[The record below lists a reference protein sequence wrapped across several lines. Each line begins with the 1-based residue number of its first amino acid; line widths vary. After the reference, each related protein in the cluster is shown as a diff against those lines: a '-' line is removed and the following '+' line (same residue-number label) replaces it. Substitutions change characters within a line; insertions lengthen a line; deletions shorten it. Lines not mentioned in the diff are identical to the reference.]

1 MALINSK
8 NKIRLMQAA
17 HTYFLF
23 DLLAFHREL
32 HSQKKINNKIKRFS
46 LIYCMIFHSYSF
58 EWAVVHFPFEL
69 EGYFQPGNL

>member
-32 HSQKKINNKIKRFS
+32 HSQKKTK
-46 LIYCMIFHSYSF
+46 
-58 EWAVVHFPFEL
+58 
-69 EGYFQPGNL
+69 